1 MSEVIKN
8 TDVEY
13 NKIVLEFFKEL
24 MLESTVEKKV
34 VMMKEIEVR
43 MGMVAASA
51 MSACPADVMNFQYK
65 YLAYQKLLQVITD
78 H

>member
-8 TDVEY
+8 TEVDY

-24 MLESTVEKKV
+24 MLDSPVEKKV
-34 VMMKEIEVR
+34 IIMKEIESR
-43 MGMVAASA
+43 MSLVAANA
-51 MSACPADVMNFQYK
+51 MSACPAEVINFQDK
-65 YLAYQKLLQVITD
+65 YQAYQKLLQVITD

>member
-13 NKIVLEFFKEL
+13 NKIALEFFKEL
-24 MLESTVEKKV
+24 MLESTVEKKI
-34 VMMKEIEVR
+34 VMMKEIEIR
-43 MGMVAASA
+43 MSLVAANA
-51 MSACPADVMNFQYK
+51 MSACPADIANFQDK
-65 YLAYQKLLQVITD
+65 YQAYQKLLQVITD